1 MNKIDI
7 RSMSFDELSAVVSKL
22 GQPSFRTGQIFSW
35 LQSGV
40 THWDEMTNIPAVLR
54 AKLAEGYYIVTA
66 NIKKRLESVI
76 DDTVKYL
83 YGMHDGELVESV
95 LMKYN
100 HGYSLC
106 ISTQVGCRMGC
117 SFCATGLYG
126 LTRNLTASEMLAQ
139 ITSAERDKGIRVSNV
154 VLMGMGEPLDN
165 FDNVVRFLQLVS
177 DERGLNIGM
186 RHISLSTSGLVPGIY
201 KLMEYKFP
209 ITLSVSLH
217 APNDELRSSIMKV
230 NRSFGIESLMKA
242 CRDYIA
248 VTGRRI
254 SFEYALIE
262 GVNDSDRC
270 AKQLAALM
278 RGMLC
283 HVNLIPANPVKE
295 NSYKKP
301 DRQRLEHFCKLL
313 CSLGVNTTI
322 RRTLGA
328 DIDASCGQLRGRE
341 IEQN

>member
-1 MNKIDI
+1 
-7 RSMSFDELSAVVSKL
+7 MSFDELSAVVSTL

-83 YGMHDGELVESV
+83 YEMHDGELVESV

-139 ITSAERDKGIRVSNV
+139 TTSAERDKGIRVSNV

-270 AKQLAALM
+270 AKQLAVLM

-322 RRTLGA
+322 RRTLGS

>member
-1 MNKIDI
+1 
-7 RSMSFDELSAVVSKL
+7 MSFDELSAVVSTL

-83 YGMHDGELVESV
+83 YEMHDGELIESV

-270 AKQLAALM
+270 AKQLAVLM

>member
-1 MNKIDI
+1 MKDI
-7 RSMSFDELSAVVSKL
+7 KSMTLAELRGEFAELGEPAFRAGQVYSWIHRGARSFE
-22 GQPSFRTGQIFSW
+22 
-35 LQSGV
+35 
-40 THWDEMTNIPAVLR
+40 EMTNLSKALR
-54 AKLAEGYYIVTA
+54 LRLAERYELTA
-66 NIKKRLESVI
+66 PTAVRKLVSKKDGTI
-76 DDTVKYL
+76 KYL
-83 YGMHDGELVESV
+83 WRLSDGNCVESV
-95 LMKYN
+95 LMQYH
-100 HGYSLC
+100 HGNTVC
-106 ISTQVGCRMGC
+106 ISSEVGCAMGC
-117 SFCATGLYG
+117 AFCASTRGGLVRR
-126 LTRNLTASEMLAQ
+126 LTPSEMLDQ
-139 ITSAERDKGIRVSNV
+139 VLFTQLDSGLPVSNI
-154 VLMGMGEPLDN
+154 VLMGIGEPLDN
-165 FDNVVRFLQLVS
+165 FDTVLRFLELVNS
-177 DERGLNIGM
+177 PEGMNIGM
-186 RHISLSTSGLVPGIY
+186 RHISLSTCGLVERIDR
-201 KLMEYKFP
+201 LAEENLQL
-209 ITLSVSLH
+209 TLSVSLH

-270 AKQLAALM
+270 AKQLAVLM

>member
-1 MNKIDI
+1 
-7 RSMSFDELSAVVSKL
+7 
-22 GQPSFRTGQIFSW
+22 
-35 LQSGV
+35 
-40 THWDEMTNIPAVLR
+40 
-54 AKLAEGYYIVTA
+54 
-66 NIKKRLESVI
+66 
-76 DDTVKYL
+76 
-83 YGMHDGELVESV
+83 
-95 LMKYN
+95 
-100 HGYSLC
+100 
-106 ISTQVGCRMGC
+106 
-117 SFCATGLYG
+117 
-126 LTRNLTASEMLAQ
+126 
-139 ITSAERDKGIRVSNV
+139 
-154 VLMGMGEPLDN
+154 
-165 FDNVVRFLQLVS
+165 
-177 DERGLNIGM
+177 
-186 RHISLSTSGLVPGIY
+186 
-201 KLMEYKFP
+201 
-209 ITLSVSLH
+209 
-217 APNDELRSSIMKV
+217 
-230 NRSFGIESLMKA
+230 MKA

-262 GVNDSDRC
+262 GVNNSDRC
-270 AKQLAALM
+270 AKQLAVLM